1 MDPKFHRQSVGVGT
15 PQISPVERR
24 EAQGYVFYLFLL
36 LWKNRPPQK
45 KTNLLQFKKKPK
57 PNIKP
62 VQQRKCHKSHTGA
75 FKHLQAFFSDKTHGN
90 NFFVLH
96 KPRKFHKI
104 KNKNGVTAKNATK
117 VIKKYLLKNAAAK
130 GKKNFLQR
138 KTPVFFT
145 ENSRV

>member
-1 MDPKFHRQSVGVGT
+1 MKKPT
-15 PQISPVERR
+15 PP
-24 EAQGYVFYLFLL
+24 
-36 LWKNRPPQK
+36 K

-117 VIKKYLLKNAAAK
+117 VIKKILAEKRSRQR
-130 GKKNFLQR
+130 KKNFLQR